1 MKKINRETRI
11 RISLVIG
18 FITFFI
24 AGLDSLQQGQLILA
38 ISNLLFAIVNLAS
51 LYFIKEKGSIV
62 NLILLILNAGLAFIV
77 SYGYY
82 SSDKVMLPIVWLV
95 VGLFYIVLSFITI
108 KTNKKNIL
116 SQNINSN

>member
-18 FITFFI
+18 FITFFM

-62 NLILLILNAGLAFIV
+62 NLILLTLNAGLAFIV

-116 SQNINSN
+116 SQNINSK

>member
-1 MKKINRETRI
+1 MKKNNRETRI

-82 SSDKVMLPIVWLV
+82 SSGKVMLPMVWLI